1 MTVVIEADEATAE
14 RLAKAA
20 GTPVVHRT
28 SLVSLP
34 ELLLADS
41 AHDVLLLGPS
51 VPLQP
56 ALDLAENLR
65 VTSPTTGVVVVRTH
79 LDRAVLPDAMR
90 AGVRDVLSVSDT
102 GGIKDAVTRLQSLAA
117 AIRGNQGPVMSS
129 NGRLVTVF
137 SAKGGCGKT
146 TIATNLAAM
155 IASHEI
161 GRVALVDLDL
171 AFGDVAISLQLFP
184 SHTIGDAVMMS
195 ESLDTEGLDK
205 LLTQHSSGV
214 DVLAAPVSPEIKE
227 SISPI
232 LLGRVLDLLK
242 QNYDYVIVDS
252 APSFDEQ
259 VLAALDRTDLL
270 VLLATPDIPA
280 LKNLKVALET
290 LKLLRFPEARAR
302 LLVNRSDA
310 EVGLTL
316 RDIER
321 TAGIAIDGTVPAS
334 SDVPAATNRGHVITL
349 SDPEHQ
355 VTLALQTF
363 LREVVLADVDTSAVF
378 ADASGGK
385 TRRRFLRLGT
395 RAS

>member
-102 GGIKDAVTRLQSLAA
+102 GGIKDAVTRLHSLAA